1 MSVYLD
7 TSVIVPLFLP
17 DPFVARVRAFLSAGP
32 SDLIVSD
39 FASAEFAS
47 VVGIR
52 LRMKLS
58 TEVQSRSAFANFDDG
73 VRRKTIIAEMD
84 RANLIDATAML
95 RRLDLTLRTP
105 DAIHLAIARASNAE
119 LATFD
124 AGMVQSARVLGIAVA
139 AL

>member
-1 MSVYLD
+1 MSLYLD

-17 DPFVARVRAFLSAGP
+17 DPFVARARAFLSTGP
-32 SDLIVSD
+32 SGLIVSD

-58 TEVQSRSAFANFDDG
+58 TEAESRSAFANFDDW
-73 VRRKTIIAEMD
+73 VRRKTTVIEIG
-84 RANLIDATAML
+84 RSNLIDATAML
-95 RRLDLTLRTP
+95 RRLDLTLRTL
-105 DAIHLAIARASNAE
+105 DAIHLAAAQARNAE

-124 AGMVQSARVLGIAVA
+124 AGMARSARALGISII